1 MTIPWNLTPRQVQV
15 LDALIEEGE
24 HSTGIAAQLGIS
36 SKAVDT
42 HLTRCYGA
50 MGARSRVD
58 AALMWDRWK
67 RGQGVQA

>member
-1 MTIPWNLTPRQVQV
+1 MNNPWNLTERQVEV
-15 LDALIEEGE
+15 LDALVEEGE
-24 HSTGIAAQLGIS
+24 HSAGIAAHLGIS

-42 HLTRCYGA
+42 HLTRSYEA

-67 RGQGVQA
+67 RGQGAQA